1 MENKLNLKKGL
12 TYIVIGF
19 LFTFISL
26 NLKLNTANIDITP
39 DYVGWILIFM
49 GFDLLGDYVKDMKYL
64 KWAAIGMAVLSLI
77 SWILAALSVSFDP
90 DYLSTFINLA
100 MILYFYFLLDP
111 IEKIAEDN
119 GSLRVSSIRTVRM
132 AMLGGI
138 GLSVILFVLSFFA
151 DEKLTL
157 FLVVMVMIIQVYV
170 TIALAFDLFLVRK
183 EISEKLKEN
192 ENDS

>member
-77 SWILAALSVSFDP
+77 SWILAALSVSLDP

>member
-77 SWILAALSVSFDP
+77 SWILAALSVSLDP

-183 EISEKLKEN
+183 EISDKLKEN
-192 ENDS
+192 ESDS